1 MYAVFE
7 TLYTSLE
14 GIHKKKKSREAK
26 INAFIKY
33 TTKLLKRDFEEAVRS
48 TYTFTDL

>member
-14 GIHKKKKSREAK
+14 RIHKNRQSRDAK
-26 INAFIKY
+26 IGAFIKNA
-33 TTKLLKRDFEEAVRS
+33 TKLLKRDSEEVVRS
-48 TYTFTDL
+48 IYAFTDL

>member
-14 GIHKKKKSREAK
+14 GIHKNRQSRDAK
-26 INAFIKY
+26 IGTFI
-33 TTKLLKRDFEEAVRS
+33 
-48 TYTFTDL
+48 TYATINY